1 MSLYKDLN
9 TAEGMDKITDVTKV
23 TAGYFSDNAGIKT
36 SANLH
41 SGALSDSNEQ
51 YYYNVA
57 LDSETGSTQFSVAYG
72 HVGGSGSKN
81 DSNSIKGPTQ
91 AVYEQWAGLL
101 LAENEVTGGFV
112 ISANNGLAAAPSQ
125 AVLSGRDS
133 NIYVI
138 ALKRSLFKD
147 RLNKKN
153 WTLKLTGHNNDGTT
167 NRNLVLTDDSAT
179 SAGVGTP
186 AGRRYNIVSGS
197 QGTVTKAAS
206 VKTYGFCYPELG
218 VMVFSGAELSSSI
231 PGDATSVTSSAA
243 SGVVTY
249 QTSSAMGFATNNATN
264 TRQNDA
270 LRMINCL
277 TSGSGGVT
285 PSFQLRSEEDQ
296 TSVSYFCRARAGEF
310 NFSNSPTFVSG
321 SVNEIRHT
329 DMHGNP
335 VVFITGVNLFSA
347 DGTMIAQG
355 KLSTPLKKNFSSEA
369 TIKVKLTY

>member
-51 YYYNVA
+51 YYYNIA
-57 LDSETGSTQFSVAYG
+57 LDSETGTTQFSVAYG

-81 DSNSIKGPTQ
+81 DSNAIKGPTQ

-101 LAENEVTGGFV
+101 LPENEVTGGFV
-112 ISANNGLAAAPSQ
+112 ISANNGLATAPTS
-125 AVLSGRDS
+125 AVLSGRDN

-153 WTLKLTGHNNDGTT
+153 WTLTLNGHASNGTSGRT
-167 NRNLVLTDDSAT
+167 LKLTDDSST

-197 QGTVTKAAS
+197 QGTITNAAS
-206 VKTYGFCYPELG
+206 VRTFGFCYPELG
-218 VMVFSGAELSSSI
+218 VMVFSGAELSASI
-231 PGDATSVTSSAA
+231 PGKAVSAA
-243 SGVVTY
+243 PITY
-249 QTSSAMGFATNNATN
+249 QSASQMGFATNDATN

-270 LRMINCL
+270 LRMVNCL
-277 TSGSGGVT
+277 TTGSVGVL
-285 PSFQLRSEEDQ
+285 PSVQLRSEEDQ

-335 VVFITGVNLFSA
+335 VVFVTCVNLFSA